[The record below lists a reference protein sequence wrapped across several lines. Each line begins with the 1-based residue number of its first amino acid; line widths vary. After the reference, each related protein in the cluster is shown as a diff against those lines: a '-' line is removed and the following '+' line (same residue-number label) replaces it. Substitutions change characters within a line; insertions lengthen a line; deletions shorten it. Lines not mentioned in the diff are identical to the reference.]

1 MDPELQYKIA
11 LSMLPGI
18 GGVLARNLLAYTGN
32 LEDIFKSPMKTLM
45 KIPGIGEGNA
55 QRIKN
60 SNALERAKEEIEFM
74 EKNSIKA
81 SFYTDSEFPRRLKTC
96 IDAPILIYTKG
107 NMNLDEHRVI
117 SIVGTRNA
125 TEYGKQ
131 VIDEL
136 VKSFSERAYKIVIV
150 SGLAYGIDI
159 HAHRAA
165 LKYGLPTVGVVAHG
179 LDLLYPALHRE
190 TAKKMQDNGGILS
203 DFARGTKIDPQN
215 FVKRNR
221 IIAGL
226 ADATIVVESAEK
238 GGALITADIASSYNR
253 DVFAYPGRSGDI
265 YSQGCNQLI
274 RNNGADL
281 IEGIDDLEF
290 FMGWE
295 KEAEKQ
301 AVQSSLFLELNE
313 NEQKVVDL
321 LQKEGELF
329 IDQISASVQLP
340 VSRVSAMM
348 LTLEF
353 KNVITAL
360 PGKMYRLRHIKTDYG
375 RFNFLSIFAA

>member
-1 MDPELQYKIA
+1 MNPELKYKIA

-32 LEDIFKSPMKTLM
+32 VEDVFKSSLNTLI

-55 QRIKN
+55 RRILQ
-60 SNALERAKEEIEFM
+60 SNVLGRAEKEIEFI
-74 EKNSIKA
+74 EKHSIKA
-81 SFYTDSEFPRRLKTC
+81 TFYTDPDFPRRLRTC
-96 IDAPILIYTKG
+96 IDAPVIIYTKG
-107 NMNLDEHRVI
+107 TMNLDEQRVV
-117 SIVGTRNA
+117 SIVGTRNS
-125 TEYGKQ
+125 TDYGKQ

-136 VKSFSERAYKIVIV
+136 VKSFSERGYKILIV

-159 HAHRAA
+159 YAHRAA
-165 LKYGLPTVGVVAHG
+165 LKYDLSTVGVVAHG
-179 LDLLYPALHRE
+179 LDRLYPALHRE
-190 TAKKMQDNGGILS
+190 TAKKMQENGGLLS
-203 DFARGTKIDPQN
+203 DFPSQTKIDPQN
-215 FVKRNR
+215 FIKRNR

-253 DVFAYPGRSGDI
+253 DVFAYPGRAGDT
-265 YSQGCNQLI
+265 YSKGCNQLI

-281 IEGIDDLEF
+281 IEGIEDLEF

-295 KEAEKQ
+295 KKEEKQ
-301 AVQSSLFLELNE
+301 AVQSSLFIELNE

-329 IDQISASVQLP
+329 IDQISASIELP

-353 KNVITAL
+353 KNVIAAL
-360 PGKMYRLRHIKTDYG
+360 PGKMYRLR
-375 RFNFLSIFAA
+375 